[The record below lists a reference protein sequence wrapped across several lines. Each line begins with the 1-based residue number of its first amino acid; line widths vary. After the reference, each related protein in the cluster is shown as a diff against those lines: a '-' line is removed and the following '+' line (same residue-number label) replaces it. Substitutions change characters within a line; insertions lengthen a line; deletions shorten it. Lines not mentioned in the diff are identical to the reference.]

1 MNWQILSWM
10 GRGAPAL
17 LGLLV
22 FDHSITLFP
31 FKYLSTPILS
41 LFLPLMVMPK
51 VVLIN
56 SGQKLC
62 FFAHLVLYLHNAIKH
77 LVSRVLRDSIP
88 SFVHP
93 SVGRLVGPRF
103 TFWHFCRHGWV
114 NSLLSLRILLKS
126 KIDVWAKYKYPISNI
141 NTSTHSIYVILGL
154 IWLSWGQWRAEG
166 KFWPRD
172 SWFCLEKTYRCIFD
186 LFWGLKKWS
195 GWADLKLVEAGLV
208 PGKADLEPWS
218 S

>member
-1 MNWQILSWM
+1 MAIFFWYFENVKNRNQFFSSASYLFLVF
-10 GRGAPAL
+10 GLVVFLVACYVTLYPAL
-17 LGLLV
+17 
-22 FDHSITLFP
+22 SIHRL
-31 FKYLSTPILS
+31 
-41 LFLPLMVMPK
+41 
-51 VVLIN
+51 
-56 SGQKLC
+56 
-62 FFAHLVLYLHNAIKH
+62 
-77 LVSRVLRDSIP
+77 
-88 SFVHP
+88 
-93 SVGRLVGPRF
+93 VGRLVGWLVPILLF
-103 TFWHFCRHGWV
+103 GIFVDMDEST